1 VTGRSIFPFWNI
13 YANSNTGIKGSL
25 LIYDH
30 DLKKV
35 TSQKTYVHKWKMEK
49 QVGLELLHHCAEF
62 TKSWVYTHARGL
74 ISNWNCWVDFFKS
87 CRRVLKKN
95 AKNWLQLFWS
105 PSRIPLLSSSWQT
118 LGRYISYEWRC
129 LVNLKTVL
137 TKKWSKIPWYCWKRV
152 VAKSLQFSP
161 LLERCSSCLTYLA
174 IPV

>member
-1 VTGRSIFPFWNI
+1 MTGRSIFPFWNI

-30 DLKKV
+30 DLIKV
-35 TSQKTYVHKWKMEK
+35 TSQKTYVRKWKMEK
-49 QVGLELLHHCAEF
+49 QVGSELLHHCAEF

-118 LGRYISYEWRC
+118 LVHFVWVEVSSQFENRFDKKMEQNPVILLKKGCFKISSIQPFARTM
-129 LVNLKTVL
+129 L
-137 TKKWSKIPWYCWKRV
+137 
-152 VAKSLQFSP
+152 
-161 LLERCSSCLTYLA
+161 
-174 IPV
+174 